1 MRNIVGPPVSGEDF
15 WDREEVIEL
24 IRNSLKKQSVL
35 LSAPRRFGK
44 TSIMRKIY
52 EDSMDYLPI
61 FIDVE
66 GLERPEEFI
75 SILISEV

>member
-44 TSIMRKIY
+44 TSIM
-52 EDSMDYLPI
+52 
-61 FIDVE
+61 
-66 GLERPEEFI
+66 
-75 SILISEV
+75 